1 LSVLPSNVYADRVS
15 QNVPLGDVGG
25 QSVEASYRQAVKQC
39 EEKVARIVAE
49 CRLHNQKYC
58 DPHFELS
65 VGAVDPLHSLTADP
79 PEQSRD
85 ANASQNNAVT
95 YQLTQTSSGPAPITW
110 GTVQPAGSLAE
121 QTDSD
126 DGGPPS
132 VKRVG
137 DIFDNPQFFMVG
149 GARTIDTRQGAEGD
163 CWFISALGSLCTDTD
178 FKHLIE
184 KVCPENAR
192 DEKVGVYGFV
202 FHRDGEWISEI
213 IDDKLYLRKPDFDDW
228 VGNDRDNWVSYQK
241 DVQRVSEGQLEEEY
255 RKAFQSNSTALY
267 YSSCA
272 DPNETWV
279 PLLEKAFA
287 KAHGDYGAIA
297 GGSQGQAW

>member
-1 LSVLPSNVYADRVS
+1 MPSGEVS
-15 QNVPLGDVGG
+15 G
-25 QSVEASYRQAVKQC
+25 QSVETSYKQAVRQC
-39 EEKVARIVAE
+39 EAKVAQIVAE
-49 CRLHNQKYC
+49 CRLHNQKYS

-65 VGAVDPLHSLTADP
+65 VGAVDPLHSLTAVP
-79 PEQSRD
+79 PDQSND
-85 ANASQNNAVT
+85 ANPSQNNAVT
-95 YQLTQTSSGPAPITW
+95 YQVTQTTSGPGPITW
-110 GTVQPAGSLAE
+110 GTIQPDGPRPAE
-121 QTDSD
+121 TDTY

-137 DIFDNPQFFMVG
+137 AIFDDPKFFVVG
-149 GARTIDTRQGAEGD
+149 GAKTTDTRQGAEGD
-163 CWFISALGSLCTDTD
+163 CWFISALGSLCTDTG

-192 DEKVGVYGFV
+192 DEQVGVYGFV

-228 VGNDRDNWVSYQK
+228 VGDDRDNWVNYQK
-241 DVQRVSEGQLEEEY
+241 VVKRVSEGQLEEEY
-255 RKAFQSNSTALY
+255 RKAFQSGSTALY

-287 KAHGDYGAIA
+287 KAHGDYNAIA
-297 GGSQGQAW
+297 GGSQGQAWNITKWEHY